1 MDPTQAKANPL
12 IPTSLKRTD
21 DRKLQIEWADGVVHA
36 IPFRLL
42 RDECGCAHCRAA
54 QESTAA
60 PETSGQLP
68 VLSLAESQPIQLVS
82 MEPVGH
88 YGYRLGFSDGHQ
100 TGIYSIEQLRRLGEQ
115 ASDPSDEDVGNG
127 ARPNL

>member
-1 MDPTQAKANPL
+1 MEPNRSQTNPSNPTML
-12 IPTSLKRTD
+12 RRTD
-21 DRKLQIEWADGVVHA
+21 DRKLQINWADGVVHA

-60 PETSGQLP
+60 TETSGQLP
-68 VLSLAESQPIQLVS
+68 VLSLAESQPIQLDS
-82 MEPVGH
+82 MEPVGN

-100 TGIYSIEQLRRLGEQ
+100 TGIYSLEQLRQLGEQ
-115 ASDPSDEDVGNG
+115 ASGQSDEDVGNG